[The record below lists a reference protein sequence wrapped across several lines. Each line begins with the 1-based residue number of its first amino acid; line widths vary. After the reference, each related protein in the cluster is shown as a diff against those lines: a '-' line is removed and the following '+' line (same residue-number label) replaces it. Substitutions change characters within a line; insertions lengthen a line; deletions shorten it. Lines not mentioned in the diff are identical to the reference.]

1 MLAVVRAAVAA
12 ELRYGSRDFR
22 AASDLARNLP
32 YSPPVSALI
41 GTAAR
46 RPSLIR
52 TFVAVGRLPVVEL
65 RVRRADVDAWA
76 GAYFAPACRGRLA
89 QAVLELP
96 AAERDYLAGR
106 SRQALRTN
114 LRHARERGVTSDRV
128 LANGEWFEAASVIL
142 AARPDGRRVGREL
155 DEPGPGQQVAYYVA
169 RDAGQAPLAFAA
181 VALFGPFAVLVNLL
195 SHPGRHPLSSWARYQ
210 LHTCLALDLGRAGVR
225 HLLVGSALRETA
237 GNQHFQHLLGYRA
250 RNLQVEVTGPDAPLA
265 GPVSRPAPD
274 PGPDPDLGPD
284 PAGVARFGGPAPGH
298 PADSGNPEVV
308 NS

>member
-12 ELRYGSRDFR
+12 ELRYGSRDFL

-46 RPSLIR
+46 HPSLVR

-65 RVRRADVDAWA
+65 RVQRADVDAWA

-96 AAERDYLAGR
+96 AAERDYLTGR

-114 LRHARERGVTSDRV
+114 LRHARERGVTSARV
-128 LANGEWFEAASVIL
+128 HSHQAWSEAARVIM
-142 AARPDGRRVGREL
+142 AARPDGRRAGREL

-195 SHPGRHPLSSWARYQ
+195 SHPGRPPLSSWARYQ

-250 RNLQVEVTGPDAPLA
+250 RNLRVEVT
-265 GPVSRPAPD
+265 D
-274 PGPDPDLGPD
+274 PGALLAE
-284 PAGVARFGGPAPGH
+284 PA
-298 PADSGNPEVV
+298 SGQLRTWQA
-308 NS
+308 

>member
-32 YSPPVSALI
+32 YSPPASALI
-41 GTAAR
+41 GTAVR

-52 TFVAVGRLPVVEL
+52 AFVAVGRLPVVDL
-65 RVRRADVDAWA
+65 RVQRADVDAWG
-76 GAYFAPACRGRLA
+76 GAHFAPVCRGRLA

-114 LRHARERGVTSDRV
+114 LRHARERGVTSARV
-128 LANGEWFEAASVIL
+128 LAYGEWLEAASVIL
-142 AARPDGRRVGREL
+142 AARPDGRRAGQEMSQ
-155 DEPGPGQQVAYYVA
+155 PGPGQRVAYYVA

-181 VALFGPFAVLVNLL
+181 VALFGPFAVLVSLL
-195 SHPGRHPLSSWARYQ
+195 SHPGQHPLSSWARYQ
-210 LHTCLALDLGRAGVR
+210 LHTCLALDLGRAGAR

-250 RNLQVEVTGPDAPLA
+250 RNLHVEMTGPGALLA

-274 PGPDPDLGPD
+274 RAPD
-284 PAGVARFGGPAPGH
+284 PAGVVRFGGPPPGH
-298 PADSGNPEVV
+298 PGHSGNPEVV
-308 NS
+308 IS